1 MGEQQ
6 SAHAGGMDGP
16 LSVLAETNTL
26 EQGVRTGT
34 LVAVSPDGAPL
45 PQRVWCADVNGTL
58 YLAVQPG
65 SPASRHLADDGRVCL
80 LLGGGETEEETITG
94 HAEPV
99 GLKEDGDPVLARLAG
114 SASIPRRLFRVTPA
128 PLAPPE
134 AVEDPSDRRL
144 LVQHMFS
151 DLPRTVA
158 RAMAHRLRYQ
168 AFEAGDVVIRQGSK
182 GDQFFIV
189 VDGEVDVVEEHPGGA
204 EHFLTTLG
212 PGESFGEAALLLNT
226 PRTATVRARTPLRVL
241 ALDKHTFEQ
250 VVLLSSESDAE

>member
-6 SAHAGGMDGP
+6 PSPPAGPEGP
-16 LSVLAETNTL
+16 LTVLADMNATV
-26 EQGVRTGT
+26 QGVRTGT

-45 PQRVWCADVNGTL
+45 PQRVWCAEVDGVL
-58 YLAVQPG
+58 YLAVPPG
-65 SPASRHLADDGRVCL
+65 SPAARHLLDDGRVCL
-80 LLGGGETEEETITG
+80 LLGGGESEEETITG
-94 HAEPV
+94 RADPV
-99 GLKEDGDPVLARLAG
+99 TVKDDSNQVLARLAG
-114 SASIPRRLFRVTPA
+114 RASTTRRLFQVTQT

-134 AVEDPSDRRL
+134 AMEDPSDRRL

-168 AFEAGDVVIRQGSK
+168 AFNAGDVVVRQGSK

-189 VDGEVDVVEEHPGGA
+189 VDGEVDVVEERPGDA
-204 EHFLTTLG
+204 EHLLVTLG

-250 VVLLSSESDAE
+250 VVMLSSESDAE